1 MAVKAG
7 EPCIPLT
14 LQRSRLKAE
23 EKTLDFEFEVVSAQ
37 FNRRGRYALQLTV
50 ENPLLQGSGAGVRLR
65 VDSGDIIQ
73 SSTGITDTI
82 EQSNLNQIYS
92 FQRRKFTFTLPRGFC
107 KNDRNHDVRLR
118 IEALHF
124 PGRAERMRMSRQV
137 GEAFF
142 AIYPRTN
149 QPRMKLSAGRDED
162 WYRYSAVM
170 ALLRVGSEQPAM
182 HCGRLA
188 FTASLHEH
196 RPPTTLTLS
205 PPLPAGTQEEDQQ
218 AAGTAPTPA
227 PLDIPVPS
235 RSLRTP
241 ESAYHSLPTEGRACS
256 LERLRAD
263 PVLSSSLELPG
274 DSADEHLSSSFSSSS
289 VPAPRRPLSCSSF
302 HLSSSDYSLDLASSP
317 AQVSKSPARTE
328 EPRHAQVAGGGHMAH
343 VGKEAITVTLHGA
356 SNLPTTR
363 DGRVPWPYV
372 VIKTSRGAKQKLE
385 ATHASSV
392 PTHTPTWEE
401 EVTVE
406 MDAEDA
412 GWAAL
417 TLTVADK
424 ATKEALGTFQL
435 PVRHLQ
441 PFQPYHCTLVL
452 PRTQDP
458 AGTVLHVTIIRK
470 RSFIPRCDGLSY
482 VALEVLLQGLSAPLA
497 TPSGALVAVARVV
510 TNVQE
515 YKHHMEK
522 HPISCPGMS
531 PTTIT
536 FPDPPAA
543 AFNITRAANHGYPQ
557 MSRPAGP
564 PEQPTWDTSFL
575 FQGRDVAT
583 IFSEDTA
590 LAIEY
595 YPYKAMWDAPG
606 TLVPVGYSVL
616 PLTSCVFRELAAQSG
631 GMRVDGLAVQG
642 TDLKT
647 TSGAIP
653 TVGLCL
659 QLLRLERPTAFLT
672 PSGSDALPSLDPTTT
687 DTLQRGEELQAAP
700 LHPFYCQLHHDDV
713 SLPAADAVAS
723 ILPRKKPFPR
733 GTGAPSEERSFSSC
747 PIAADLRPHLLHL
760 HAPPSPPVLALP
772 QHPKQAPVSY
782 GGFPSQGFAGV
793 SLQSQ
798 EIIGDNQELV
808 TARKTG
814 GAGGSGGMAGDS
826 SSPEEV
832 SSYRQA
838 MKRMAGDLLSLRRH
852 VTSLEVENGHL
863 RRSLASQEE
872 LGHALLTDV
881 DLDVMTQEELLD
893 RLATLKRMLVAST
906 AEMRRLKNRVQ
917 QLQNE
922 LIRKNDREKDLV
934 LLQQAHRQQQA
945 TLRRCQEKVAKT
957 KGLEETVRQQEKVIE
972 MMERVLQEKLT
983 GVSRSTEK
991 TAGEALSREVYT
1003 TLLAEDCRLREELA
1017 RPPLSL
1023 PPITLRPPVLPTVFG
1038 GAEKLSLLARLEEAQ
1053 ARRRVL
1059 ERQPAWF
1066 GSVPAGGG
1074 SKEVGTREAGARH
1087 SSAGVGAWLPP
1098 HLHLEPAGDL
1108 HGPPKKTAAPGPAAL
1123 AHAQ

>member
-7 EPCIPLT
+7 EPHIPLT

-65 VDSGDIIQ
+65 IDSGDIIQ
-73 SSTGITDTI
+73 SSTGTTDTI
-82 EQSNLNQIYS
+82 EQRDLNQIYT
-92 FQRRKFTFTLPRGFC
+92 FQRRRFTFTLPRGFC

-162 WYRYSAVM
+162 WYRYSSVM

-196 RPPTTLTLS
+196 RPPTTLALA
-205 PPLPAGTQEEDQQ
+205 PPPPPGTQEEDQQ
-218 AAGTAPTPA
+218 AAGTAPAPA
-227 PLDIPVPS
+227 PLDIAVPS
-235 RSLRTP
+235 RSLHTP
-241 ESAYHSLPTEGRACS
+241 ESAYHSLPTKGRACS
-256 LERLRAD
+256 PERLRAD

-274 DSADEHLSSSFSSSS
+274 DSADEHLSSSSSSSSS

-317 AQVSKSPARTE
+317 AQVSKSPAGKE
-328 EPRHAQVAGGGHMAH
+328 EPRHAPVAGGGHMAR
-343 VGKEAITVTLHGA
+343 VGKEAISVTLHGA
-356 SNLPTTR
+356 NNLPATR
-363 DGRVPWPYV
+363 DGQVPWPYV
-372 VIKTSRGAKQKLE
+372 VIKTSRGAEQKLE

-412 GWAAL
+412 AWAAL

-441 PFQPYHCTLVL
+441 PFQPYHCRLVL

-497 TPSGALVAVARVV
+497 TPTGALVAVARVV

-515 YKHHMEK
+515 YKRRMEK
-522 HPISCPGMS
+522 HPISCPGIS

-536 FPDPPAA
+536 SPDPPAA
-543 AFNITRAANHGYPQ
+543 AFSIARAANHGYPQ
-557 MSRPAGP
+557 MSQPAGP

-575 FQGRDVAT
+575 FQGQDMAT

-659 QLLRLERPTAFLT
+659 QLLRLERPEAFLT
-672 PSGSDALPSLDPTTT
+672 PSGSDALPSLHPAAT
-687 DTLQRGEELQAAP
+687 DILERGEELEAAP

-723 ILPRKKPFPR
+723 ILPRKQPFLR
-733 GTGAPSEERSFSSC
+733 GTEAPSEER
-747 PIAADLRPHLLHL
+747 R
-760 HAPPSPPVLALP
+760 
-772 QHPKQAPVSY
+772 
-782 GGFPSQGFAGV
+782 
-793 SLQSQ
+793 SQ
-798 EIIGDNQELV
+798 EIIGDNQE
-808 TARKTG
+808 
-814 GAGGSGGMAGDS
+814 M
-826 SSPEEV
+826 EV

-838 MKRMAGDLLSLRRH
+838 MKRMAGDLLSLRQH
-852 VTSLEVENGHL
+852 VTSLEVENRHL
-863 RRSLASQEE
+863 RCSLASQEE
-872 LGHALLTDV
+872 LGHALLTNV

-893 RLATLKRMLVAST
+893 RLATLKRKLVAST

-922 LIRKNDREKDLV
+922 LIRKNDREKDLM
-934 LLQQAHRQQQA
+934 LLQRAHWQQQA
-945 TLRRCQEKVAKT
+945 TLRKCQEKVAKT
-957 KGLEETVRQQEKVIE
+957 KGLEEMVRQQEKVIE
-972 MMERVLQEKLT
+972 TMERVLQEKLT
-983 GVSRSTEK
+983 GAGRSTEK
-991 TAGEALSREVYT
+991 TSGEALSREVYT
-1003 TLLAEDCRLREELA
+1003 ALLAENCRLREQLA
-1017 RPPLSL
+1017 RSPLSL
-1023 PPITLRPPVLPTVFG
+1023 PPITPRPPALPSVFG
-1038 GAEKLSLLARLEEAQ
+1038 GVEKLSLLARLEEAQ

-1074 SKEVGTREAGARH
+1074 DKEVGTGEAGAPH
-1087 SSAGVGAWLPP
+1087 SSAGAGAWLPP

-1108 HGPPKKTAAPGPAAL
+1108 RSPPEKIAAPGPTAL
-1123 AHAQ
+1123 AHTQQERWRNEKLTKGAFFFFFFPDEIIEKLQKNQKQS